1 MLLHFS
7 LRPVYRQFSQIA
19 APMIDVDSLYANTLG
34 FKYLWFNY
42 DTKGISK
49 ERLDSKTTWQLK
61 RIFCCFKQLLITSR
75 VVESFRFE
83 NLINEY

>member
-7 LRPVYRQFSQIA
+7 LRPVYRQFSQIV
-19 APMIDVDSLYANTLG
+19 APVVDVGSLYANTFG

-49 ERLDSKTTWQLK
+49 ERLDSKTTWKLK